1 MPRLF
6 VSVDLPDRLADG
18 VAALQDPLRDVP
30 SLRFTDPEQAHV
42 TLKFF
47 GEVNESRVGDVT
59 EALERAVASA
69 ARSAAESRTESDD
82 AGVGPFDAE
91 VGGLG
96 VFPSR
101 EYVSVI
107 WVGVRE
113 GEGAA
118 ELTRLAGAVERATVA
133 LGFDEAD
140 HEFTPH
146 VTLARMDDA
155 RGKDRVLEYLETDPT
170 VGRFEVDEIRL
181 TESTLTEKG
190 PEYETRARV
199 SL

>member
-6 VSVDLPDRLADG
+6 VSVDLPDRLADDF
-18 VAALQDPLRDVP
+18 AAVQEPIRDVS
-30 SLRFTDPEQAHV
+30 SLRFTDPEQAHC
-42 TLKFF
+42 TLKFL
-47 GEVNESRVGDVT
+47 GDTDESRVEDVT
-59 EALERAVASA
+59 EALEDAVD
-69 ARSAAESRTESDD
+69 T
-82 AGVGPFDAE
+82 AGVDPFEVE

-113 GEGAA
+113 GRGAA
-118 ELTRLAGAVERATVA
+118 ELARLAEAVERETVA
-133 LGFDEAD
+133 LGFDESD

-155 RGKDRVLEYLETDPT
+155 RGKDRVLEYLDEDPT
-170 VGRFEVDEIRL
+170 VGRFEAREVRL
-181 TESTLTEKG
+181 TESTLTSDG